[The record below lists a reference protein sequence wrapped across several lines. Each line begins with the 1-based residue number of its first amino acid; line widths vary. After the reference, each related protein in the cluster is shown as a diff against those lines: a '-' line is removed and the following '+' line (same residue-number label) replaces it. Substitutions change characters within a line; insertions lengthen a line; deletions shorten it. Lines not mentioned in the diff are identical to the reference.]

1 MARIPLDVR
10 RLRRAIARDQ
20 FRLVYQPKADLRT
33 GAIVGVE
40 ALARWDTR
48 RRGTVSPGEFV
59 PRAERRDSTIQAL
72 TEWTLVTA
80 CAQARA
86 WQRDGHDLSIAVNL
100 SPKSILDTTLP
111 DRVDS
116 LLEALG
122 LVPSLV
128 QLELTETA
136 VFGLA
141 DPKRVADVLG
151 RLAEMG
157 VILALDDF
165 GTGYSSLARLR
176 DLPIHTVKIDRSF
189 VSHMSERP
197 QDALIVR
204 SVIAL
209 AKSLRLRVVAEGV
222 ETASV
227 WRRLAD
233 VGCDIAQGNYLTR
246 PLPPD
251 ELIAWV
257 RQWEEGGARAHR
269 MTDEPLERR
278 LGPRDRRTGLR
289 ARRAAANDGDRGGR
303 SGPSRPGSA
312 RQADHVRAERH
323 ARGPR

>member
-1 MARIPLDVR
+1 MAGISLDVR
-10 RLRRAIARDQ
+10 RLRRAIERDQ

-33 GAIVGVE
+33 GSIVGVE
-40 ALARWDTR
+40 ALVRWKMP
-48 RRGTVSPGEFV
+48 RRGTVSPDQFV
-59 PRAERRDSTIQAL
+59 PRAERRDSAIKAL

-80 CAQARA
+80 FTQARA
-86 WQRDGHDLSIAVNL
+86 WQREGHDLTVAVNL
-100 SPKSILDTTLP
+100 SPKSVLDATLP
-111 DRVDS
+111 DQVDS
-116 LLEALG
+116 LLGTLG
-122 LVPSLV
+122 LMPALV

-141 DPKRVADVLG
+141 DPGRVADVLG

-176 DLPIHTVKIDRSF
+176 DLPIQTIKIDRSF

-209 AKSLRLRVVAEGV
+209 AKSLRLGVVAEGV
-222 ETASV
+222 ETEAV
-227 WRRLAD
+227 WRQLAD
-233 VGCDIAQGNYLTR
+233 LGCDVAQGNYLSP

-251 ELIAWV
+251 ELVAWV
-257 RQWEEGGARAHR
+257 RQWEELYAEAHR
-269 MTDEPLERR
+269 MTNELLERR

-289 ARRAAANDGDRGGR
+289 ERRSKANGGYR
-303 SGPSRPGSA
+303 VAPS
-312 RQADHVRAERH
+312 
-323 ARGPR
+323 

>member
-1 MARIPLDVR
+1 MAGISFNVR
-10 RLRRAIARDQ
+10 RLRRAIERDQ

-33 GAIVGVE
+33 GSIVGVE
-40 ALARWDTR
+40 ALVRWDMP
-48 RRGTVSPGEFV
+48 RRGIVPPDEFV
-59 PRAERRDSTIQAL
+59 PRAERRDSAIQAL
-72 TEWTLVTA
+72 TDWTLATA
-80 CAQARA
+80 FAQARA
-86 WQRDGHDLSIAVNL
+86 WQREGLDLTVAVNL

-111 DRVDS
+111 DQVESLVDK
-116 LLEALG
+116 LG
-122 LVPSLV
+122 LTPALV

-141 DPKRVADVLG
+141 DPRRVADVLG

-157 VILALDDF
+157 VVLALDDF

-209 AKSLRLRVVAEGV
+209 ATSLRLRVVAEGV
-222 ETASV
+222 ETAGV

-233 VGCDIAQGNYLTR
+233 LGCDIAQGNYLSR

-257 RQWEEGGARAHR
+257 RQWEELYAGAHR
-269 MTDEPLERR
+269 VTNELLERR
-278 LGPRDRRTGLR
+278 LGPRERRTGPGER
-289 ARRAAANDGDRGGR
+289 RTAANSGYRVARR
-303 SGPSRPGSA
+303 
-312 RQADHVRAERH
+312 
-323 ARGPR
+323 